1 MSGSD
6 RRSYSVTMS
15 VALVLVVTSCRPRR
29 RPSRT
34 SVPASTARRRA
45 RATSSAASGTAA
57 DVRGPVPW
65 AAMPDLVD
73 LRSDT
78 VTAPSP
84 AMRRAMAE
92 AEVGDDG
99 FGEDPTVTE
108 LEVEL
113 AARLGKEAAVFVPTG
128 TMANQIALRILGV
141 PGTRVVAGR
150 SQHVVAYERGAAAV
164 NARVQLDLV
173 DDADG
178 VLEPAPSQRA
188 IEANGLDVS
197 AVFVENTHMEAC
209 GTPWDLAA
217 LDAVVGRR
225 PARLHG
231 RRPAVQR
238 LGGDRHRRRRLRRPR
253 RRGDDV
259 PVEGPGRAGRARVIA
274 GRADDMERAR
284 LERKRLGGSMRQ
296 SGVLAAPALLAVR
309 ENVERL
315 ADDHAR
321 ARRLAEAVAER
332 WPGTPR
338 SRPGPHQHRGGAAG
352 PTRAKVV
359 DHLAAEGVLAT
370 MLGPTRLRFVTH
382 LDVDDAG
389 IDRACRAVASAP

>member
-1 MSGSD
+1 
-6 RRSYSVTMS
+6 
-15 VALVLVVTSCRPRR
+15 
-29 RPSRT
+29 
-34 SVPASTARRRA
+34 
-45 RATSSAASGTAA
+45 
-57 DVRGPVPW
+57 
-65 AAMPDLVD
+65 MPDLVD

-78 VTAPSP
+78 VTSPSP

-92 AEVGDDG
+92 ATVGDDG

-113 AARLGKEAAVFVPTG
+113 AARLGKAAAVFVPTG
-128 TMANQIALRILGV
+128 TMANQIALRIMGV

-178 VLEPAPSQRA
+178 ILEADAVQRA
-188 IEANGLDVS
+188 IDANGLDVS

-217 LDAVVGRR
+217 LDAVVAVGRAVYIDG
-225 PARLHG
+225 ARLFNASVATG
-231 RRPAVQR
+231 IDVGDYAARADVVMTCLSKG
-238 LGGDRHRRRRLRRPR
+238 LGA
-253 RRGDDV
+253 
-259 PVEGPGRAGRARVIA
+259 PVGSVIA
-274 GRADDMERAR
+274 GRAEDMERAR

-296 SGVLAAPALLAVR
+296 SGVLAAPALMAVR
-309 ENVERL
+309 ENVGRL

-332 WPGTPR
+332 WPGSLDPDRVRTNIVVAPLAHA
-338 SRPGPHQHRGGAAG
+338 P
-352 PTRAKVV
+352 KVV
-359 DHLAAEGVLAT
+359 DHLGTEGVLAT
-370 MLGPTRLRFVTH
+370 MLGPTRLRLVTH

-389 IDRACRAVASAP
+389 IDRACRALASAP